1 MSQVIVD
8 TATAIRVRRA
18 VGIQV
23 TIINPTGSA
32 GTIFFDADPNRL
44 NASAPGVAPSGTPL
58 IAGAQVQIE
67 NFRGEM
73 WFRAAQITFIEVLP

>member
-8 TATAIRVRRA
+8 TATAVRVRRA

-32 GTIFFDADPNRL
+32 GTVFYDADPNRL
-44 NASAPGVAPSGTPL
+44 NAAVAGTAPSGTPL